1 MAAKE
6 IIVIGGG
13 ASGLMAAVTAARR
26 GARVTILEHQ
36 PACGKKILATGNGR
50 CNLTNLQK
58 ESDSYRSHA
67 PKAVE
72 KVLRRFSV
80 EDTLDFFSDL
90 GLYIRNKNG
99 WIYPYSQQ
107 ARTVLQLLLGEVSR
121 LGVKLKTEAAI
132 QKIQKVRGKWKLT
145 TDTETYQAD
154 AVILAAGSKASNL
167 PGADG
172 SGYALAKSLGHR
184 IYPVLP
190 ALVPLV
196 GEGDYFR
203 QWEGI
208 RMDARI
214 SLHVNGNFVKQE
226 SGELQLTGYGVSG
239 IPIFQ
244 LSRYAVEGIS
254 HKKRAEL
261 RIDFFPDGSERKLEH
276 LLQTGKNRFPRKTW
290 EEILSGIFPEK
301 FSRIVA
307 RRSKKA
313 REEEQPRRIAQNIK
327 HWKVSIRG
335 WQDYTYA
342 QVCMGGVDFGQVDAD
357 TLESRLHAGFY
368 FAGEILD
375 VDGACGGY
383 NLQWAWSS
391 GAVAA
396 MACTDRKEER
406 KPYDTNL
413 TTAAS
418 N

>member
-6 IIVIGGG
+6 IIIVGGG

-26 GARVTILEHQ
+26 GAHVTILEHQ

-58 ESDSYRSHA
+58 DPDSYRSHA

-72 KVLRRFSV
+72 RVLRRFSV
-80 EDTLDFFSDL
+80 EDTLNFFSDL
-90 GLYIRNKNG
+90 GLYTRNKNG

-107 ARTVLQLLLGEVSR
+107 ARTVLHLFLGEINH
-121 LGVKLKTEAAI
+121 LGVKLETEVNIQNI
-132 QKIQKVRGKWKLT
+132 QKKQGKWKLT
-145 TDTETYQAD
+145 ADTKIYEAD

-172 SGYALAKSLGHR
+172 SGYALAESLGHR

-203 QWEGI
+203 QWEGL

-214 SLHVNGNFVKQE
+214 SLYLNGILVKQE
-226 SGELQLTGYGVSG
+226 NGEIQLTGYGVSG
-239 IPIFQ
+239 IPVFQ

-254 HKKRAEL
+254 QKKRAKL
-261 RIDFFPDGSERKLEH
+261 QIDFFPDGSMRKLEQ
-276 LLQTGKNRFPRKTW
+276 LLRAGKNRSPHKSW

-301 FSRIVA
+301 FSRILA

-313 REEEQPRRIAQNIK
+313 KESELPRRIAQNIK
-327 HWKVSIRG
+327 RWSVPIRG
-335 WQDYTYA
+335 WQDDTYA
-342 QVCMGGVDFGQVDAD
+342 QVCMGGVDFEQVDAD
-357 TLESRLHAGFY
+357 TLESKLHSGLY

-391 GAVAA
+391 GAAAA
-396 MACTDRKEER
+396 MACTDRKE
-406 KPYDTNL
+406 KI
-413 TTAAS
+413 
-418 N
+418 

>member
-1 MAAKE
+1 MTAKE
-6 IIVIGGG
+6 IVIVGGG
-13 ASGLMAAVTAARR
+13 ASGLMAAATAAQRK
-26 GARVTILEHQ
+26 AKVTILEHQ
-36 PACGKKILATGNGR
+36 PACGKKLLATGNGR

-58 ESDSYRSHA
+58 NPDSYRSHA

-80 EDTLDFFSDL
+80 EDTLAFFAEL
-90 GLYIRNKNG
+90 GLYTRNKNG

-107 ARTVLQLLLGEVSR
+107 ARTVLNLLLEEVSR
-121 LGVKLKTEAAI
+121 LGVKLETEVNI
-132 QKIQKVRGKWKLT
+132 QKIRKDRGKWKLT
-145 TDTETYQAD
+145 ADTGVYQSD

-172 SGYALAKSLGHR
+172 SGYALAESLGHR

-203 QWEGI
+203 QWEGL

-214 SLHVNGNFVKQE
+214 SLHINGTLVKQE
-226 SGELQLTGYGVSG
+226 TGEVQLTGYGVSG
-239 IPIFQ
+239 IPVFQ

-261 RIDFFPDGSERKLEH
+261 RIDFFPDSSIRKLEH
-276 LLQTGKNRFPRKTW
+276 LLQTAKNRSPHKTW

-301 FSRIVA
+301 FSRILA
-307 RRSKKA
+307 RCVKKA
-313 REEEQPRRIAQNIK
+313 GEQERPRRIARCVK
-327 HWKVSIRG
+327 HWNVPIRG

-342 QVCMGGVDFGQVDAD
+342 QVCMGGVDLGQTDAG
-357 TLESRLHAGFY
+357 TLESRLHKGLY

-396 MACTDRKEER
+396 MACTGRKEER
-406 KPYDTNL
+406 KPL
-413 TTAAS
+413 
-418 N
+418 